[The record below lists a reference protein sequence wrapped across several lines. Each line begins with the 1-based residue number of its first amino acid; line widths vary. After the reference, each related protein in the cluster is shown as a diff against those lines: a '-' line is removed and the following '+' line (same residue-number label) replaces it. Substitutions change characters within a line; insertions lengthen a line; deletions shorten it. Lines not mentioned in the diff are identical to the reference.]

1 MLEMMT
7 RKLVLNV
14 LLATL
19 VVAYVALLHSPL
31 RLAGDSPVYLCDA
44 SDLADGRGFHD
55 DHLPR
60 GYPHALAAL
69 DLIHFG
75 TSAGIVALNLLT
87 LAAGLVCIA
96 TVLRREFE
104 FSRTESNTICLLV
117 GCSWMWIQLT
127 TFPLS
132 EPLFFAFSSM
142 VLAMLSLAKDRPPW
156 QAALYLAV
164 AGLLA
169 VAAFLVRTIGAALFL
184 AVGLAVLQLP
194 FVQRFLGRRGALLL
208 FSVGLVLAAGLGYAL
223 RDRIASAWYVNA
235 IAYLK
240 SPQITLHMAEDVV
253 NWRIGEMGELVQN
266 ASSTAV
272 VPTTPNLPIETTAP
286 GVLIML
292 QLRAVRM
299 VMGVAALVLVLAG
312 LWARRRQFGPV
323 EAYFFGFVGILLIW
337 PFDDTRFLAP
347 VLPLILAYAW
357 RGLRSW
363 PIRPQNLQRF
373 VVAYAAVFCLF
384 GALALGDSLRVTY
397 FDRGQPW
404 RECGTYVADLPLWL
418 TAFDRYGGVR
428 PEKIHR
434 SPRPPRVA
442 P

>member
-1 MLEMMT
+1 MLEKMP

-75 TSAGIVALNLLT
+75 SSTGIVALNLLT
-87 LAAGLVCIA
+87 MAVGLVCTA

-104 FSRTESNTICLLV
+104 LSPTETNTICLLV
-117 GCSWMWIQLT
+117 CCSWMWIQLA

-142 VLAMLSLAKDRPPW
+142 VLAMLSLAKDRPNW
-156 QAALYLAV
+156 QAALYLWV

-169 VAAFLVRTIGAALFL
+169 VAAFFVRTIGAALFL
-184 AVGLAVLQLP
+184 AVGLAVLQTP
-194 FVQRFLGRRGALLL
+194 FVRRFLGRRGALLL
-208 FSVGLVLAAGLGYAL
+208 FSVGLVLATGLGFAL

-240 SPQITLHMAEDVV
+240 SSQTTLHTAKDVV
-253 NWRIGEMGELVQN
+253 NWRIGEIGELVQN
-266 ASSTAV
+266 VSSTAV
-272 VPTTPNLPIETTAP
+272 IPTTPNLPIKTTSP
-286 GVLIML
+286 GVLVML

-299 VMGVAALVLVLAG
+299 VTGVAALVLILAG

-323 EAYFFGFVGILLIW
+323 EVYLLGFVGILLIW
-337 PFDDTRFLAP
+337 PFDDTRFFAP

-363 PIRPQNLQRF
+363 PIRPQNLRRF
-373 VVAYAAVFCLF
+373 AVAYSVVFCVF

-404 RECGTYVADLPLWL
+404 RECGSYVTAFPLWL

-434 SPRPPRVA
+434 TPQPPRVV